1 MKKLMFV
8 LVIGLMVSMFGC
20 DDGTGEKHTIIYKVT
35 GDSASVDI
43 KYLDKKGN
51 YSLITASLPWSYEW
65 TETIEDNQ
73 KIKADITVT
82 NNDNQHILVILT
94 DNSCLILWDESKI
107 QDEVIHLFFNDNN
120 WCKVLK

>member
-1 MKKLMFV
+1 MFV
-8 LVIGLMVSMFGC
+8 ILISSMISMFGC
-20 DDGTGEKHTIIYKVT
+20 DDDTGEKHTIIYKVT
-35 GDSASVDI
+35 GDSTSVDI

-51 YSLITASLPWSYEW
+51 YALITTSLPWSYEW